1 MDSPVTF
8 AVLAWIIGVVLTFIA
23 ANWVFTFR
31 SDQLLHRRIS
41 GHGRR
46 LDDYRLEVAERYASV
61 DHLKE
66 VETRL
71 IDEIKGLRDDLKDLT
86 GAILQLRHNETKDS

>member
-1 MDSPVTF
+1 MDNPVTF
-8 AVLAWIIGVVLTFIA
+8 AVLAWIIGVVLAFIA
-23 ANWVFTFR
+23 SNWVFTYR

-46 LDDYRLEVAERYASV
+46 LDDYKLEVAERYASV

-66 VETRL
+66 VEGRL
-71 IDEIKGLRDDLKDLT
+71 IDEIKGLRKDLKELT
-86 GAILQLRHNETKDS
+86 NAILIHNNQRTD

>member
-1 MDSPVTF
+1 MDNPVTF
-8 AVLAWIIGVVLTFIA
+8 AVLAWIIGVVLAFIT
-23 ANWVFTFR
+23 ANWAFTYR

-46 LDDYRLEVAERYASV
+46 LDDYKLEVAERYSSV

-66 VETRL
+66 VESRL
-71 IDEIKGLRDDLKDLT
+71 IDEIKWLRKDLKELT
-86 GAILQLRHNETKDS
+86 SAILSQRIE

>member
-8 AVLAWIIGVVLTFIA
+8 AVLGWIIGIVLAFIT
-23 ANWVFTFR
+23 ANWAFTYR

-41 GHGRR
+41 GQGRR
-46 LDDYRLEVAERYASV
+46 LDDYKLEVAERYASV

-71 IDEIKGLRDDLKDLT
+71 IDEIKGLRGDLKDLT
-86 GAILQLRHNETKDS
+86 GAILQLRHGETKDN